1 MNIVA
6 LIPARSG
13 SVGLKNKNI
22 KLFNGKPL
30 IYYAIKSAKQ
40 SKLIKSIIV
49 SSDSN
54 KILNISNKFG
64 ASIFLRP
71 KKFALSSSS
80 DLDVMKNFI
89 KNFKKKIDILVF
101 LRPTNPF
108 RTGKDIDNCVRKILK
123 GNYSSI
129 RSISNSTYPPYWL
142 KTIKKKYLKDLYPKK
157 ISEKRRQDLPKI
169 YMANGAIEV
178 IGSSV
183 LSKLKNRFGQK
194 VGYYYMPSICSY
206 DIDDFLDFKI
216 AEFLF
221 KKFFYNNFKKNRLNK
236 LRKNV

>member
-22 KLFNGKPL
+22 NIFNGQPL
-30 IYYAIKSAKQ
+30 ICYAIKSAKQ
-40 SKLIKSIIV
+40 SKLINSVVV

-54 KILNISNKFG
+54 KILNISKSFG
-64 ASIFLRP
+64 ASTFLRP
-71 KKFALSSSS
+71 KKYATSSSS
-80 DLDVMKNFI
+80 DLDVIKNFI
-89 KNFKKKIDILVF
+89 KNFNEKIDVLVF

-108 RTGKDIDNCVRKILK
+108 RTGKDIDSCIKKIFD

-129 RSISNSTYPPYWL
+129 RSISNCTYPPFWL
-142 KTIKKKYLKDLYPKK
+142 KTLKKKYLKDLYPKK
-157 ISEKRRQDLPKI
+157 MSEKRRQDLPSV

-183 LSKLKNRFGQK
+183 LSKLKNRFGHK
-194 VGYYYMPSICSY
+194 IGYYHMPNICSY
-206 DIDDFLDFKI
+206 DIDDFIDFKI
-216 AEFLF
+216 SEFLF
-221 KKFFYNNFKKNRLNK
+221 KKFFYNSFKKNKLNK
-236 LRKNV
+236 LKDNV